1 MFTYKH
7 CWSLL
12 SSQLSSGLSLV
23 TPVHHVDLPAE
34 EPVSEALVVDRVWRV
49 PVRGPLEDAGLP
61 CNIDQTSHDVVAIAI
76 AVAVACI
83 SPSWQKRLRDLW

>member
-49 PVRGPLEDAGLP
+49 PVRAPLEDAGLSLLAE
-61 CNIDQTSHDVVAIAI
+61 QTEGPLIG
-76 AVAVACI
+76 
-83 SPSWQKRLRDLW
+83 PE

>member
-34 EPVSEALVVDRVWRV
+34 EPVSEALVVNCVWGAG
-49 PVRGPLEDAGLP
+49 VRGPLQDPGL
-61 CNIDQTSHDVVAIAI
+61 T
-76 AVAVACI
+76 
-83 SPSWQKRLRDLW
+83 

>member
-1 MFTYKH
+1 M
-7 CWSLL
+7 
-12 SSQLSSGLSLV
+12 
-23 TPVHHVDLPAE
+23 
-34 EPVSEALVVDRVWRV
+34 SEALVVDRVWRV